1 MNEVEG
7 RERERMSMAGV
18 SKLRFQKK
26 KITRIHNMHVQTSKM
41 KILMPRNYHNMA
53 SKTNKINK

>member
-26 KITRIHNMHVQTSKM
+26 KIK
-41 KILMPRNYHNMA
+41 NYKDPQYACSDIKNENPHA
-53 SKTNKINK
+53 

>member
-1 MNEVEG
+1 
-7 RERERMSMAGV
+7 MSMAGV

-53 SKTNKINK
+53 SKTNKKINK